1 MRSWKNSAG
10 RALATGS
17 IAIFSVLATGCT
29 TPVPHHETFRKHHD
43 DHLHHE
49 GEMLVLNP
57 SAEYLAALPELGL
70 EVREIIDLES
80 MQSKLYHLDI
90 TDDRHP
96 FHTREHHEQRFPGI
110 VADPHHHF
118 EHHAVRR
125 KTDKGY
131 TARTATRWHKAG
143 ATCGKGIRI
152 GIVDSG
158 VDVDHQAFKGAN
170 VSHRSFKLINQ
181 KAPNAVHGTAV
192 TAMLGGRSA
201 WGGLLPGAEYLTAN
215 VFHRGKKGKN
225 VGSTKAILRA
235 VDWLLTKKVSVINLS
250 VGGPRNKL
258 LAEAV
263 KHAKK
268 QGVIMIASAGNH
280 GPFTDKKSYPSA
292 YKSVIAVTALDK
304 RGRSPRFAS
313 IGDYID
319 FSAPGV
325 RIWTAVPRGGKPMSG
340 TSFAAPVITGFAAA
354 ALKYQKVKGVK
365 GVRAYLRKHAK
376 DRNKTGW
383 DKYTGWGLVEM
394 RPPC

>member
-1 MRSWKNSAG
+1 MRKW
-10 RALATGS
+10 
-17 IAIFSVLATGCT
+17 V
-29 TPVPHHETFRKHHD
+29 E
-43 DHLHHE
+43 E
-49 GEMLVLNP
+49 GKV
-57 SAEYLAALPELGL
+57 
-70 EVREIIDLES
+70 
-80 MQSKLYHLDI
+80 
-90 TDDRHP
+90 
-96 FHTREHHEQRFPGI
+96 PGI
-110 VADPHHHF
+110 EGQEEEFIQSRV

-170 VSHRSFKLINQ
+170 VTHRSFKLINQ

-192 TAMLGGRSA
+192 TAMLGGRGA
-201 WGGLLPGAEYLTAN
+201 WGGLLPGAEYFTAN

-280 GPFTDKKSYPSA
+280 GPFTDKKSYPGA